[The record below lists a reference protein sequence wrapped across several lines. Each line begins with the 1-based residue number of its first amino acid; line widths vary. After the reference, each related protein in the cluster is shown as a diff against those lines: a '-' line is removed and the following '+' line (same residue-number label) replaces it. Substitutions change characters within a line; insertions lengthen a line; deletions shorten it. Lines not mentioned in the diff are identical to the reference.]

1 MDLPAVGQVATQG
14 VLGMLLALSVTANWY
29 FIRTIQTINDK
40 RIDDAK
46 ELSNKLLDP
55 LNAVKQNSELLIA
68 LFTRFLQG
76 DATK

>member
-1 MDLPAVGQVATQG
+1 MDLPFIGQIATQG
-14 VLGMLLALSVTANWY
+14 VLGVLLAISIFANWY
-29 FIRTIQTINDK
+29 FVKTIQAVNDK

-55 LNAVKQNSELLIA
+55 INAVKQNSELLIA

-76 DATK
+76 SGKS

>member
-14 VLGMLLALSVTANWY
+14 VLGMLLAVSIAANWY
-29 FIRTIQTINDK
+29 FIKTIQTVNDK

-55 LNAVKQNSELLIA
+55 INAVKQNSELLIA
-68 LFTRFLQG
+68 LFTQFLRG
-76 DATK
+76 SGKT